1 MNKWEMVRLGDVCH
15 LNMGQSPESSS
26 YNQNGEGL
34 PFYQGNADFGDI
46 NPIARYWCSQPK
58 KQASDGDILISVRAP
73 IGALNFANEICCIGR
88 GLAALTAKQNISEP
102 RYIYYV
108 LKSKHE
114 ELNSKGT
121 GSTFKAISKKIL
133 EETLFPLP
141 PLPVQK
147 QIADTLDKA
156 SRLIDLRKQ
165 QLEKMD
171 LLVKS
176 KFIEMFGDEEN
187 FTKELLSENVVEMFI
202 GPFGSSLKNDCFVDF
217 ENSYCMV
224 YEQKHAIRKT
234 MDVETR
240 YVSEKKYRELKRFSV
255 YPNDIIVSCRGTIG
269 ETFIVPDNAP
279 MGIMHPSI
287 MKIRLSQKSYN
298 IIFFEELLKQC
309 LQKHKYKAEGSG
321 IKMAIT
327 ASELGGQLFP
337 VPPLPL
343 QTEFASFVER
353 VEAQKSL
360 MLHSLSKMEMNYKAL
375 MQEYFG

>member
-1 MNKWEMVRLGDVCH
+1 MNKWETVRLGDILEYEQPTKYIVKSTQYNNSFATPV
-15 LNMGQSPESSS
+15 LTAGQTFILGYTDETDNIYRENLPCIIFDDFTTAVKYVDFPFKVKSSAMKI
-26 YNQNGEGL
+26 L
-34 PFYQGNADFGDI
+34 KADRK
-46 NPIARYWCSQPK
+46 IASIKYLYYLMTTIKSDTELHKRYWISQY
-58 KQASDGDILISVRAP
+58 SNI
-73 IGALNFANEICCIGR
+73 EI
-88 GLAALTAKQNISEP
+88 
-102 RYIYYV
+102 
-108 LKSKHE
+108 
-114 ELNSKGT
+114 
-121 GSTFKAISKKIL
+121 
-133 EETLFPLP
+133 PLP

>member
-1 MNKWEMVRLGDVCH
+1 MVRLGDVCH